1 MRVLAPCLGALV
13 LLQACSGSIGPGG
26 AGGGDP
32 SPGAGGGSGSAG
44 GSGFPFPVGGGSG
57 SAGGGSSASGGG
69 AGPGGWQY
77 RCDPASASGAT
88 LATVRSEFIANVFP
102 LMTRTEGGCVACHAT
117 TNRFRVT
124 ANGGETF
131 DILNASGM
139 LEEGASFGVIA
150 RLIQPDE
157 NRMPKGGNAWK
168 PTELDAVGAVVC
180 KLANLE
186 SSPCDAPGMV
196 EPGPAPIRRLTPH
209 EWDNTVKDLLGDTSK
224 IGESTFPLE
233 AEALGFDNNADVQTV
248 DVLRAEKLIAAS
260 ETLAKAAN
268 LATLAPCAS
277 QATVPAN
284 CGSNFIA
291 TFGKKAFRAP
301 VPPAEVT
308 RLTALYDGAKTK
320 YGAPDA
326 IRMVMQSIL
335 LSSRF
340 LYRVEIGGGTSGQ
353 VVKVPSQ
360 EMASRLSYFLWQAPP
375 DATLLAAAE
384 ADELKTPAQV
394 EAQARRLLA
403 DARAKPVVA
412 DFHAQWLQLGLLDL
426 ADKVPAV
433 VANFEALKPLMR
445 TEAERTYEDVFWN
458 GTANGYFTT
467 TSTFV
472 NKPLADFYGMT
483 GATGAAF
490 VKLPLDTTKRMGVL
504 TQGAF
509 LAGHAHSDQGDPVKR
524 GRFVREQFLCEPL
537 PPPPPTVELQP
548 PTVTATSTTRERF
561 EAHRKTGSTCAA
573 CHVLMDPIGVGLEN
587 FDAAGGWRTMENG
600 RAVDTSGEIVQSK
613 DVNGPFTGPIA
624 LTQKLATSTAA
635 KNCIATQWFRFASGR
650 GETPADLCTVKKVQ
664 TAFAQKGFDLKELVV
679 ALTQTDAFLYRRVP

>member
-1 MRVLAPCLGALV
+1 MVL
-13 LLQACSGSIGPGG
+13 
-26 AGGGDP
+26 
-32 SPGAGGGSGSAG
+32 
-44 GSGFPFPVGGGSG
+44 
-57 SAGGGSSASGGG
+57 
-69 AGPGGWQY
+69 
-77 RCDPASASGAT
+77 
-88 LATVRSEFIANVFP
+88 
-102 LMTRTEGGCVACHAT
+102 
-117 TNRFRVT
+117 
-124 ANGGETF
+124 
-131 DILNASGM
+131 
-139 LEEGASFGVIA
+139 
-150 RLIQPDE
+150 
-157 NRMPKGGNAWK
+157 
-168 PTELDAVGAVVC
+168 
-180 KLANLE
+180 
-186 SSPCDAPGMV
+186 
-196 EPGPAPIRRLTPH
+196 
-209 EWDNTVKDLLGDTSK
+209 
-224 IGESTFPLE
+224 
-233 AEALGFDNNADVQTV
+233 
-248 DVLRAEKLIAAS
+248 
-260 ETLAKAAN
+260 
-268 LATLAPCAS
+268 
-277 QATVPAN
+277 
-284 CGSNFIA
+284 
-291 TFGKKAFRAP
+291 
-301 VPPAEVT
+301 
-308 RLTALYDGAKTK
+308 
-320 YGAPDA
+320 
-326 IRMVMQSIL
+326 QSML

-340 LYRVEIGGGTSGQ
+340 LYRVEVGGGTSGQ

-360 EMASRLSYFLWQAPP
+360 EMASRLSYLLWQAPP

-426 ADKVPAV
+426 ADKAPAV

-458 GTANGYFTT
+458 GNANGYFTAG
-467 TSTFV
+467 STFV
-472 NKPLADFYGMT
+472 NKPLADFYGLT
-483 GATGAAF
+483 GVTGTAF
-490 VKLPLDTTKRMGVL
+490 VKVPLDTTKRMGVL

-624 LTQKLATSTAA
+624 LTQKLAGSVAA
-635 KNCIATQWFRFASGR
+635 KNCIATQWFRYGSGR

-664 TAFAQKGFDLKELVV
+664 SAFAQKGFDLKELVV